1 MTSSVSFFA
10 MMVGCGFSALTCP
23 EIVKHSARNFNCCGV
38 ISQRHSLPVSEFC
51 LIRIDHH
58 EKITWHASSACAQPD
73 RKKGPSR
80 DRPAGDPPEKAL
92 R

>member
-38 ISQRHSLPVSEFC
+38 ISQRHSPSGFGILPDQNRS
-51 LIRIDHH
+51 
-58 EKITWHASSACAQPD
+58 P
-73 RKKGPSR
+73 
-80 DRPAGDPPEKAL
+80 
-92 R
+92 